1 MIPVLRVLEH
11 LSYVIECA
19 AMEYRGEAKY
29 ELGCLCT
36 KIETDPLFD
45 VSDASDAIQ
54 ELHIAQEAFM
64 REDPR
69 AGASALARASR
80 ALWRAAAALDSR
92 LQSASAPSDQ
102 I

>member
-19 AMEYRGEAKY
+19 AVNYLGEVKY
-29 ELGCLCT
+29 ELGRLCQ
-36 KIETDPLFD
+36 KIETDPLFGISEESR
-45 VSDASDAIQ
+45 VIQ
-54 ELHIAQEAFM
+54 ELRVAQDAFM

-80 ALWRAAAALDSR
+80 ALWKAAGVLDS
-92 LQSASAPSDQ
+92 QVQNTGTPSDQ
-102 I
+102 D